1 MRKKII
7 SIIVASCFLNA
18 VLYAPVFAYG
28 SYEKRAAALQPIRP
42 DTDGMS
48 RLVAS
53 VQKLKQAD
61 TQTLALQAR
70 RSISECRSVLDAYD
84 GSTSY
89 AMQRN
94 FMKKALLRI
103 NQKIDALEQAAYQEQ
118 ESIKADNA
126 TQPFWGNMI
135 EMTVCL
141 AALAYVINEYGF
153 DDSSPQPAIAY
164 EVYLMSYSF
173 LLILIMIDD
182 TQTDMRLIKSLT
194 MLLMYTS
201 LSYFYITA
209 LSEQYEDIIAVE
221 LIVRLIC
228 FPLK

>member
-28 SYEKRAAALQPIRP
+28 SYEQRAAALQPIRP

-61 TQTLALQAR
+61 IQTIALQAR
-70 RSISECRSVLDAYD
+70 RSISECLAMLDAYD

-89 AMQRN
+89 DMQRN
-94 FMKKALLRI
+94 YMKKALLRI
-103 NQKIDALEQAAYQEQ
+103 NQKIDAMEQAAYNEQ
-118 ESIKADNA
+118 ESIQADNS
-126 TQPFWGNMI
+126 TQPFWSNMI
-135 EMTVCL
+135 ELTVCL

-153 DDSSPQPAIAY
+153 DDSSPEPAVAY
-164 EVYLMSYSF
+164 DVYLMSYSF
-173 LLILIMIDD
+173 LLILITIDD
-182 TQTDMRLIKSLT
+182 TQTNMRLIKSFST
-194 MLLMYTS
+194 LLMYTS

-209 LSEQYEDIIAVE
+209 LSEQYEDLIGVE